1 VALATSL
8 KMSSNTSYPWFFFY
22 RTARLVLV
30 VFLPTLFV
38 TLFFYQSSYRKGL
51 YELLKEESKQD
62 LIFFKNTLSSFEYK
76 NKDLCQIFSHRHE
89 TKYAVFKNDGSTICN
104 EFEKKDSSKLWEK
117 IKISLHEKDYFY
129 FEKEKSEN
137 SGSSLFFAIL
147 VSNEGTFF
155 VKAFP
160 ESTLKHQL
168 DQFDHLLFKRII
180 PSIFLSYLLFMFL
193 FYKSTTPLSGILSKL
208 QKYKDEIPLKKNL
221 ELLYKKD
228 EWSSLEAALNEADL
242 KIQEQMLKVQDENEK
257 NTAILESI
265 NDDIIAIDRFESI
278 LFHNTKFK
286 NNFMRRREGNEI
298 NKKIWHI
305 FDHKVLDAFRFVL
318 STGETQSLKSMS
330 FPESHHPNKVFDLTI
345 TPLKL
350 KNGNIQGALGV
361 FYDVTEFKLA
371 EKMRVDFVANV
382 SHEIRTPLTSIKGF
396 SQILLTQMGKV
407 DKDLHPFLNKIV
419 SNTERMISLF
429 NDLLNL
435 SVIESRDHLRSEDI
449 SLQGV
454 IEIVEGN
461 IKANYPDRE
470 ITFDYDLKVTA
481 IKGDTRLI
489 EQVILNLC
497 DNASKYSLK
506 KVHIKISSFEK
517 SDMCYLLVQD
527 NGPGISSEHLPRIFE
542 RFYRVDPSRE
552 GLRGTGL
559 GLSIVKQI
567 ISKHKG
573 KIWVE
578 SEGIGKGTTF
588 HIELPLS
595 S

>member
-1 VALATSL
+1 
-8 KMSSNTSYPWFFFY
+8 MSSNTSYPWFFFY

-62 LIFFKNTLSSFEYK
+62 LIFFKNTLSSFEYN

-104 EFEKKDSSKLWEK
+104 EVEKKDSSKLWEK

-129 FEKEKSEN
+129 FEKEKSES

-147 VSNEGTFF
+147 VSNEGAFF

-298 NKKIWHI
+298 KKKIWHI

>member
-1 VALATSL
+1 
-8 KMSSNTSYPWFFFY
+8 MSSSTSYPWFFFY
-22 RTARLVLV
+22 RTARLVV
-30 VFLPTLFV
+30 VIFLPGLFI
-38 TLFFYQSSYRKGL
+38 TLFFYQSFYREGFN
-51 YELLKEESKQD
+51 ELLKEESKQNL
-62 LIFFKNTLSSFEYK
+62 LILKNTLTSIQQNK
-76 NKDLCQIFSHRHE
+76 KDLCQIFSQGHE
-89 TKYAVFKNDGSTICN
+89 TKYAILKNDGSTICN
-104 EFEKKDSSKLWEK
+104 EFNVKEEQFFRKIITKSSPG
-117 IKISLHEKDYFY
+117 KDYFY
-129 FEKEKSEN
+129 FEKEKSDS
-137 SGSSLFFAIL
+137 SGASLFFAIL
-147 VSNEGTFF
+147 ISKQGHVFI
-155 VKAFP
+155 KAFP
-160 ESTLKHQL
+160 GSTFKHQL
-168 DQFDHLLFKRII
+168 DQFDQFIFKRVI
-180 PSIFLSYLLFMFL
+180 PSIFLSYLIFMFL

-208 QKYKDEIPLKKNL
+208 QKFKDEIPLKKNL
-221 ELLYKKD
+221 ELFYKKD

-242 KIQEQMLKVQDENEK
+242 KIQEQMLKVQNENEK

-265 NDDIIAIDRFESI
+265 NDDIIAIDRFETI
-278 LFHNTKFK
+278 LFHNTKFE
-286 NNFMRRREGNEI
+286 NNFMRRREGSEI

-318 STGETQSLKSMS
+318 STGDTQALKSMS
-330 FPESHHPNKVFDLTI
+330 FPDSHHPNKVFDLTI

-350 KNGNIQGALGV
+350 KNGTIHGALGV

-396 SQILLTQMGKV
+396 SQILLTQTGKV

-461 IKANYPDRE
+461 IKANYPEKDV
-470 ITFDYDLKVTA
+470 TFEYDLKIQA

-489 EQVILNLC
+489 EQAVLNLC
-497 DNASKYSLK
+497 DNACKYSLE

-517 SDMCYLLVQD
+517 TGKCCLMVQD
-527 NGPGISSEHLPRIFE
+527 NGPGISGEHLPRIFE

-573 KIWVE
+573 KIWAE
-578 SEGIGKGTTF
+578 SEGRGKGTTF
-588 HIELPLS
+588 QIELPLHS
-595 S
+595 